1 MLCTDGPALF
11 VSAGAGQL
19 DGVVTG
25 ARVNGHIAQE
35 HEAPG
40 GLSVL
45 GKDVFSLKDVHG
57 QGIESTHKLNKYSNI
72 IALQ

>member
-35 HEAPG
+35 HETLGGFSVLRGTG
-40 GLSVL
+40 GLPTSP
-45 GKDVFSLKDVHG
+45 
-57 QGIESTHKLNKYSNI
+57 E
-72 IALQ
+72 IALIWIIE